1 MSCSFDFCAF
11 STSSVDRRGAFLLFP
26 HLYLCNLL
34 LQICILVQ
42 QTVFNILVSI
52 FVRISANM
60 VNIIYMIY
68 NFSKVGLTLP
78 CTTLF
83 LRLNYPTLVSDQF
96 QTFNFLKRTFSP
108 QEGESVTLESLLA
121 IQKPSNTMQCLKQ
134 MWPIHRCVH
143 LCFHPRSEKCTN
155 SK

>member
-42 QTVFNILVSI
+42 QTCLNICAHI
-52 FVRISANM
+52 CKYGKYH
-60 VNIIYMIY
+60 IYNIY

-96 QTFNFLKRTFSP
+96 QTFNFRKRTFSP
-108 QEGESVTLESLLA
+108 REGESVTLESFLA